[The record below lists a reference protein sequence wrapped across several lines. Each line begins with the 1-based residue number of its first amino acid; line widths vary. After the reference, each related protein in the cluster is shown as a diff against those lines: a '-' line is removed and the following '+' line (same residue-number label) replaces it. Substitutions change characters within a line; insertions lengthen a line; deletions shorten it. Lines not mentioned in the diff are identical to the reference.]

1 MVWENRERFKANSEA
16 SEFDDGWGYSHTTTE
31 LSVAAM
37 KVAVYQG
44 SSIYIINSS
53 IYNSSFLFFIFL
65 MVRSYFVLQI
75 YENFTSQSMLS
86 ILSKKK
92 NQIS

>member
-44 SSIYIINSS
+44 SSIYI
-53 IYNSSFLFFIFL
+53 
-65 MVRSYFVLQI
+65 
-75 YENFTSQSMLS
+75 
-86 ILSKKK
+86 
-92 NQIS
+92 